1 MKKVMYVCV
10 LSGIA
15 SGFSP
20 AVMSAAPVDGAAVFA
35 KNCSVCHSINPPPKS
50 APPVIPLANRYHE
63 KFATKQ
69 QGVAHMAAFLKKP
82 DKNRAVDTQAVSRFG
97 LMPAIS
103 LTDAEL
109 KAVTGWFWDQ
119 YNPAMGRGRGMGGG
133 QRRLMNQ

>member
-1 MKKVMYVCV
+1 MKKILYVFM
-10 LSGIA
+10 LSGIV
-15 SGFSP
+15 SGVHP
-20 AVMSAAPVDGAAVFA
+20 SAATAVTPDGRAVFDRS
-35 KNCSVCHSINPPPKS
+35 CSVCHSINPPPKS

-63 KFATKQ
+63 KFATKAE
-69 QGVAHMAAFLKKP
+69 GVAHMAAFLKKP
-82 DKNRAVDTQAVSRFG
+82 DKNKAVDQQAVTRFG
-97 LMPAIS
+97 LMPLIK

>member
-1 MKKVMYVCV
+1 MKKVMYACI

-20 AVMSAAPVDGAAVFA
+20 AVMSAAPVDGATVFA
-35 KNCSVCHSINPPPKS
+35 RNCSVCHPINPPPKT
-50 APPVIPLANRYHE
+50 APPVTSLADRYHE
-63 KFATKQ
+63 KFATKA

-82 DKNRAVDTQAVSRFG
+82 DKSKAIDVRAISRFG
-97 LMPAIS
+97 LMPHIA

-109 KAVTGWFWDQ
+109 TAVTGWFWDQ

>member
-1 MKKVMYVCV
+1 MKKVMYACI

-20 AVMSAAPVDGAAVFA
+20 AAMSAATVDGAAVFA
-35 KNCSVCHSINPPPKS
+35 RNCSVCHPLNPPPKS
-50 APPVIPLANRYHE
+50 APPVMALANRYHE

-82 DKNRAVDTQAVSRFG
+82 DKNRAVDPQAVSRFG

-103 LTDAEL
+103 LPDAEL